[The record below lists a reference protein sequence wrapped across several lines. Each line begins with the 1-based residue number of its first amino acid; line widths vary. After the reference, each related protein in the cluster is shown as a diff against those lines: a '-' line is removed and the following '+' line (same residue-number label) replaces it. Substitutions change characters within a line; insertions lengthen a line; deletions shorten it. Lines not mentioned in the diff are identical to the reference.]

1 MAEALTADIEDL
13 MRESAAALERSDLAW
28 VEEHTSRTEGTVA
41 IGTDPDEYARDSGT
55 TMQLMKDS
63 TPDAEPQIRIVI
75 DDVRAYEEGVVGWS
89 DATGHFE
96 HDGTSVPVRIT
107 DVVRRVD
114 GMWRSVQTQPRSA
127 SPPHMFEPMFTAA
140 TIGSSGAAGGLR
152 REARRRS
159 GTRTRPGPPPAIVL
173 VICEWT

>member
-1 MAEALTADIEDL
+1 VAEALTADIEDL

-28 VEEHTSRTEGTVA
+28 VEEHTSRAEGTVA

-127 SPPHMFEPMFTAA
+127 S
-140 TIGSSGAAGGLR
+140 R
-152 REARRRS
+152 RAHVRAHVHRIHHRELGRRR
-159 GTRTRPGPPPAIVL
+159 RPAP
-173 VICEWT
+173 